1 MHVDAGEFIDRLGLP
16 TDRRQLQAAAILVM
30 AIDLPAPMY
39 LVGDRMKLAAE
50 ICPGISLEELGPL
63 GGAEGRLHALL
74 KARDLVAKMID
85 ELA

>member
-1 MHVDAGEFIDRLGLP
+1 MASDAGEFIDRLGLH

-63 GGAEGRLHALL
+63 SGEAARLHALV
-74 KARDLVAKMID
+74 KARDLINEMIE